1 MKAIVDFLKKNNP
14 NYSTSDGELMQQA
27 LDIAAEKLG
36 ICEENKHER
45 SSLIRFVR
53 AAFIIG
59 NRDVDAI
66 ASFTVNAI
74 LIRRKNS
81 HR

>member
-1 MKAIVDFLKKNNP
+1 MEAIIDFLKNSNP
-14 NYSTSDGELMQQA
+14 NYTKSDGELMQQA
-27 LDIAAEKLG
+27 LDIAAAKLG
-36 ICEENKHER
+36 IADENKHER
-45 SSLIRFVR
+45 NSLIRFVR

>member
-1 MKAIVDFLKKNNP
+1 MKAIIDFLKKNNP
-14 NYSTSDGELMQQA
+14 NYTASDGELMQQA
-27 LDIAAEKLG
+27 LDIAAAKLG
-36 ICEENKHER
+36 ISADDKHER
-45 SSLIRFVR
+45 NSLIRFVR

-66 ASFTVNAI
+66 ASFTVNAV